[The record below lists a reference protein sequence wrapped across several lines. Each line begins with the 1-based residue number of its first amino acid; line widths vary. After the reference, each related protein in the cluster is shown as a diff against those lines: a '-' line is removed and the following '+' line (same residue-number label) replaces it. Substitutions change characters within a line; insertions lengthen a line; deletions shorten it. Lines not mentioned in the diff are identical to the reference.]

1 MAINLRKKERGINE
15 TIVKT
20 ISKKNAVIYKR
31 KFGSD
36 GEMEEYWPKN
46 IDV

>member
-1 MAINLRKKERGINE
+1 MAINLRRKERGINE

-20 ISKKNAVIYKR
+20 ISKKNAVTYKR

-36 GEMEEYWPKN
+36 SEMEEYWPRN
-46 IDV
+46 INI